1 MSQKNVGHNGWPTQK
16 ILGFEWPKTAQMA
29 LKFLV
34 FPGIFLNMLSVFLV
48 YQKNFANHFLFTRFF
63 L

>member
-1 MSQKNVGHNGWPTQK
+1 MVDKSIKEE

-34 FPGIFLNMLSVFLV
+34 FFKG
-48 YQKNFANHFLFTRFF
+48 HF
-63 L
+63 